1 MLAIRLYTAGK
12 SGQPAYRRG
21 IPARPRKCIGKKV
34 KFTPKNITK
43 NWALRRIGFIDR
55 PVNKEI
61 SLQYLLREQKLL
73 PFSRHNGNV
82 PPHNMCHEGR
92 YQEKNLLKQ
101 FQSTHL
107 M

>member
-12 SGQPAYRRG
+12 SGESAYRRG

-55 PVNKEI
+55 PVNK
-61 SLQYLLREQKLL
+61 
-73 PFSRHNGNV
+73 GNQV
-82 PPHNMCHEGR
+82 TIPAKRAKNCSHSQDIMEMCHHIICVMKDDIKR
-92 YQEKNLLKQ
+92 RIC
-101 FQSTHL
+101 
-107 M
+107 